1 MLLYRSVWNED
12 HPDVALVLRSV
23 IVSWLQQEGFEAT
36 IPDRGIVDHRG
47 MTVEAQRAD
56 TEFGQ
61 VVRYAVNH
69 STPEGTEATTIG
81 TAITGGANCLWVEA
95 HGNDSQDLAP
105 IATTRLVHKL
115 LRAGDR
121 PNRSGHRLT
130 GEAIRLYSHK
140 IEETARLITAPPKD
154 VAILVVGE
162 GDWLT
167 LDSTEQIARAT
178 AERVSGLCQVI
189 RVDQTCID
197 ELDQHLV
204 PDLRVRPGSARLVL
218 VTPGSESPTSFSV
231 MSADL
236 SADVGALG
244 EWAFEKLVRW
254 QPQPS
259 PKGWA
264 GLGLLLESKG
274 AEKVAS
280 SVAAA
285 ADLEAIEKLYEG
297 ELAELHRRLNAS
309 LTEIDQLNESFE
321 RVVAERD
328 TYREALLDSRR
339 PPRETEMNDA
349 STGSLELPSD
359 LLPSEAIEWART
371 TLQHVEVHERAVCEV
386 ERVDCAPSA
395 AKWGR
400 DTGRA
405 LVALDSYAQAA
416 GRGES
421 SGFFH
426 WCSDTGAW
434 GTDRLAMTESES
446 VQNNERLLR
455 RRFLP
460 VSEAVSA
467 SGHMTMLAHMKI
479 VKGGPANI
487 PRLYFHDDT
496 AGSTGKMHVGFFGPH
511 DLMPNTQ

>member
-23 IVSWLQQEGFEAT
+23 ILSWLRQEGFEGS
-36 IPDRGIVDHRG
+36 IPDRGIVEHLG
-47 MTVEAQRAD
+47 MTVEVQRAD
-56 TEFGQ
+56 AEFGQ

-69 STPEGTEATTIG
+69 STPAGTEVTTIG
-81 TAITGGANCLWVEA
+81 TAITGEANCLWVEA

-105 IATTRLVHKL
+105 VATTRLVNKL
-115 LRAGDR
+115 LRAGDG

-130 GEAIRLYSHK
+130 GEAVRLYPHK
-140 IEETARLITAPPKD
+140 IEETARLVASPPQD

-162 GDWLT
+162 GDWLA
-167 LDSTEQIARAT
+167 LESTEQIARAT

-189 RVDQTCID
+189 RVDKTCID
-197 ELDQHLV
+197 ELNEHLV
-204 PDLRVRPGSARLVL
+204 PELRIRPGSARLVL
-218 VTPGSESPTSFSV
+218 VTPGVEPMASFSV

-236 SADVGALG
+236 ATDVGALG

-254 QPQPS
+254 QPQPP

-264 GLGLLLESKG
+264 GLSLLLESKG

-309 LTEIDQLNESFE
+309 LTEIDQINESLE

-339 PPRETEMNDA
+339 PPRKTELGDEATA
-349 STGSLELPSD
+349 SPELPAD
-359 LLPSEAIEWART
+359 LLPSEAINWART
-371 TLQHVEVHERAVCEV
+371 NLQHVEIHDRAICEV

-405 LVALDSYAQAA
+405 LAALDSYAQAA
-416 GRGES
+416 SRGDT
-421 SGFFH
+421 SGFFT
-426 WCSDTGAW
+426 WCLDTGAW
-434 GTDRLAMTESES
+434 GTDRLAMTESDS
-446 VQNNERLLR
+446 VQNSERLLR
-455 RRFLP
+455 RRLLP

-467 SGHMTMLAHMKI
+467 SGQLTMLAHIKI
-479 VKGGPANI
+479 VKGGAANI

-496 AGSTGKMHVGFFGPH
+496 AGATGKIHVGFFGPH